1 LLRPHVVWFGECLEV
16 ETMECAHN
24 ALEDCDLLL
33 VIGTSAVV
41 QVLQF
46 VLN

>member
-1 LLRPHVVWFGECLEV
+1 
-16 ETMECAHN
+16 MQCAHN

-46 VLN
+46 VLNYFLCLSGS